1 MHADEEQRDPLLLC
15 QRASWPTVGP
25 VLDSRSMDATFLSDT
40 QKNVIKI
47 RAQMIRNA
55 DEEHA
60 VRLLTTI
67 VTNLARDRRVLD
79 AVLDATKDEP
89 LNEISHPTD
98 PRL

>member
-1 MHADEEQRDPLLLC
+1 
-15 QRASWPTVGP
+15 
-25 VLDSRSMDATFLSDT
+25 MDATFLSDT
-40 QKNVIKI
+40 QKDGIKI
-47 RAQMIRNA
+47 RAQMIRSA

-60 VRLLTTI
+60 VRLLTKI

-89 LNEISHPTD
+89 LHETSPPPD

>member
-1 MHADEEQRDPLLLC
+1 
-15 QRASWPTVGP
+15 
-25 VLDSRSMDATFLSDT
+25 MDATFLSDT

>member
-1 MHADEEQRDPLLLC
+1 
-15 QRASWPTVGP
+15 
-25 VLDSRSMDATFLSDT
+25 MDATFLSDT

-55 DEEHA
+55 DEEQA
-60 VRLLTTI
+60 VRLFTTI

-79 AVLDATKDEP
+79 AVLDATKDEA